1 MNNKSGFWG
10 RKENKHIV
18 YYYEGDEENYF
29 GIKSD
34 TMLKLED
41 DFKTNVLAFDT
52 DPYNQAWQNVVFQTL
67 IATSLSIFITL
78 LIVYITPT
86 DFGFLEPFL
95 FISLSALVILRL
107 LNYYIFK
114 SDRKRLLYCY
124 AGIVIFTLYLI
135 FDFNRLEQAN
145 ANGDSS
151 WGTAVDI
158 AIALYLDIIN
168 LFLDILQ
175 AMAENQ

>member
-1 MNNKSGFWG
+1 MRIRGGYNSINSNK
-10 RKENKHIV
+10 
-18 YYYEGDEENYF
+18 
-29 GIKSD
+29 
-34 TMLKLED
+34 
-41 DFKTNVLAFDT
+41 
-52 DPYNQAWQNVVFQTL
+52 
-67 IATSLSIFITL
+67 
-78 LIVYITPT
+78 YIT
-86 DFGFLEPFL
+86 
-95 FISLSALVILRL
+95 ISA
-107 LNYYIFK
+107 IFK
-114 SDRKRLLYCY
+114 SDRQRLLYCY

-158 AIALYLDIIN
+158 AVALYLDIIN